1 MSGGSWDYVFYKFED
16 VAERLLAEQNPARR
30 ALGKQVALIAKALH
44 DIEWVDSGDYG
55 RDGDEK
61 AIQSALGANAKE
73 LVLAELIGG
82 AEQSINKFLS
92 ELQRLTEPIERS
104 GLDR

>member
-1 MSGGSWDYVFYKFED
+1 MSGGSWDYVCYKFGD

-30 ALGKQVALIAKALH
+30 ALGKQVDLIAKALH

-55 RDGDEK
+55 RDDDQE
-61 AIQSALGANAKE
+61 AIHAALGANSKE

-82 AEQSINKFLS
+82 AEQSINKFLL

-104 GLDR
+104 GSDR